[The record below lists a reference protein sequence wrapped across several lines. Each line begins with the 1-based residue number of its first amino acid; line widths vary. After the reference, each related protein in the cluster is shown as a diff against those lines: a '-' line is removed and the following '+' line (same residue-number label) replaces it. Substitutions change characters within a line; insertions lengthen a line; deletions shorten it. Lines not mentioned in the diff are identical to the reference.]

1 MLCDQ
6 FASALWNVHLHVDL
20 PCSGMYPSFGEL
32 FCVRCTTLIS
42 APHHRLYSVDV
53 NVMCFWHCTWSEYL
67 RNCGLVPS
75 MGRFFSSPK
84 HWLWFWDPT
93 QPDTEW
99 IPWSIGW
106 GMMVTSG
113 LHLVLGLRM
122 NGVLLPLLH
131 LLSWH
136 LQRWLCLLSLR
147 RQNMVNGLYQRQFS
161 AVATSGLESSSAR
174 DLAIR
179 CRTLLVACPLGHCL

>member
-6 FASALWNVHLHVDL
+6 FGTALWNVHLRMFICMLMYLALECIQVLVNCSVSGALHWYL
-20 PCSGMYPSFGEL
+20 PPQL
-32 FCVRCTTLIS
+32 L
-42 APHHRLYSVDV
+42 LYSVDFH
-53 NVMCFWHCTWSEYL
+53 VMCFWHCTWSEYL

-84 HWLWFWDPT
+84 RWLWFWDPT
-93 QPDTEW
+93 QPDIQW
-99 IPWSIGW
+99 VPWSVGW

-113 LHLVLGLRM
+113 LHLVFRLRI

-136 LQRWLCLLSLR
+136 LQRWLYLLSLW
-147 RQNMVNGLYQRQFS
+147 RQNMVNGLY
-161 AVATSGLESSSAR
+161 
-174 DLAIR
+174 
-179 CRTLLVACPLGHCL
+179 